1 MRGKR
6 ALAAGGN
13 GPVADCHSRTGV
25 SGGVP
30 GEPPPP
36 ASAPAAAVADVGEQA
51 RALTREQ
58 LVVFWQRR
66 WRRPPP
72 KGISRRLL
80 ECNAAWLL
88 QAEGQ
93 GGVGAATRRR
103 LNELAEAREDGN
115 GGGDA
120 VRKSASRPKTLRRPL
135 RPGSRLIR
143 QWQGRTHVVDVV
155 DDGFSYDGRAY
166 SSLTAIAFE
175 ITGARWSGPRFFGL
189 NRSKTDTGTERSTR
203 KTQAAAPVANSYPS
217 DHSRDGSPD
226 V

>member
-1 MRGKR
+1 MRGER
-6 ALAAGGN
+6 ALAAGGDD
-13 GPVADCHSRTGV
+13 PVAACHIRTGAR
-25 SGGVP
+25 GG
-30 GEPPPP
+30 PPPP
-36 ASAPAAAVADVGEQA
+36 ASTSAPAVADVDDRVREI
-51 RALTREQ
+51 TREQ

-66 WRRPPP
+66 WRRSPP

-103 LNELAEAREDGN
+103 LNELAEAREDGD
-115 GGGDA
+115 GRAEA
-120 VRKSASRPKTLRRPL
+120 VRTSASRPKASRRPL

-143 QWQGRTHVVDVV
+143 QWQGRTHVVDVIEG
-155 DDGFSYDGRAY
+155 GFRYDGRAY

-189 NRSKTDTGTERSTR
+189 NRSKTDSGSGRSMR
-203 KTQAAAPVANSYPS
+203 GVPAAAPEATSYPS
-217 DHSRDGSPD
+217 SSSGEDGPD
-226 V
+226 A

>member
-1 MRGKR
+1 M
-6 ALAAGGN
+6 AAGGDD
-13 GPVADCHSRTGV
+13 PVAACHIRTGT
-25 SGGVP
+25 GGRVP
-30 GEPPPP
+30 GGPSPP
-36 ASAPAAAVADVGEQA
+36 ASTFAPAVADVDDRVRE
-51 RALTREQ
+51 LTREQ
-58 LVVFWQRR
+58 LVIFWQRR

-72 KGISRRLL
+72 KGVSRRLL

-88 QAEGQ
+88 QAEGL

-103 LNELAEAREDGN
+103 LNELAEAREDDRGTT
-115 GGGDA
+115 DA
-120 VRKSASRPKTLRRPL
+120 ARKPVSGPKVSRRPL

-155 DDGFSYDGRAY
+155 DDGFSYDGRNF

-189 NRSKTDTGTERSTR
+189 NRSKTDSLRVRSTR
-203 KTQAAAPVANSYPS
+203 GTQESTLEASPPPS
-217 DHSRDGSPD
+217 VEDGPD

>member
-1 MRGKR
+1 M
-6 ALAAGGN
+6 AAGGD
-13 GPVADCHSRTGV
+13 GPVTDCHSRIGV

-36 ASAPAAAVADVGEQA
+36 ASAPAAAVADVGEQV

-80 ECNAAWLL
+80 ECNAAWLI

-115 GGGDA
+115 GGAAA
-120 VRKSASRPKTLRRPL
+120 VRKSASRPKALRRPL
-135 RPGSRLIR
+135 RPGSRMVR
-143 QWQGRTHVVDVV
+143 QWQGRTHVVDVIES
-155 DDGFSYDGRAY
+155 GFSYEGRAY

-189 NRSKTDTGTERSTR
+189 NRWKTGPGAERITR
-203 KTQAAAPVANSYPS
+203 PTQAVASGANSA
-217 DHSRDGSPD
+217 HSNSSVQGGPD

>member
-1 MRGKR
+1 MRGER
-6 ALAAGGN
+6 ALAAGGDE
-13 GPVADCHSRTGV
+13 PVAACRIRTGTG
-25 SGGVP
+25 GGVP

-36 ASAPAAAVADVGEQA
+36 TSASAPAVADVDDRV

-66 WRRPPP
+66 WRRPAP

-80 ECNAAWLL
+80 EYNAAWLL

-103 LNELAEAREDGN
+103 LNELAESGEDDSGANDIARKP
-115 GGGDA
+115 
-120 VRKSASRPKTLRRPL
+120 VSRPKVSRRPL

-155 DDGFSYDGRAY
+155 DDGFSYDGRNF
-166 SSLTAIAFE
+166 SSLTAIAFD

-189 NRSKTDTGTERSTR
+189 NRPKTDSDAERSTR
-203 KTQAAAPVANSYPS
+203 RMQAAARVANLAPS
-217 DHSRDGSPD
+217 NSFVEDGPD

>member
-1 MRGKR
+1 MRGER
-6 ALAAGGN
+6 ALAAGGDD
-13 GPVADCHSRTGV
+13 PVAACHIGTGV

-30 GEPPPP
+30 GETSRPV
-36 ASAPAAAVADVGEQA
+36 SAPAPAVADVDDRV
-51 RALTREQ
+51 RAMTREQ

-72 KGISRRLL
+72 KGISRLLL
-80 ECNAAWLL
+80 ECNAAWLI
-88 QAEGQ
+88 QAERR

-103 LNELAEAREDGN
+103 LNELAESGEDDN
-115 GGGDA
+115 GAIDGTRKP
-120 VRKSASRPKTLRRPL
+120 VRRPKALRRPL
-135 RPGSRLIR
+135 RQGSRLIR

-155 DDGFSYDGRAY
+155 DDGFSYDGRNF

-189 NRSKTDTGTERSTR
+189 NRSKTDSGAERSAR
-203 KTQAAAPVANSYPS
+203 RTQAAAPGANSDPS
-217 DHSRDGSPD
+217 NSVVEDGPD

>member
-1 MRGKR
+1 M
-6 ALAAGGN
+6 
-13 GPVADCHSRTGV
+13 
-25 SGGVP
+25 
-30 GEPPPP
+30 
-36 ASAPAAAVADVGEQA
+36 
-51 RALTREQ
+51 TREQ

-80 ECNAAWLL
+80 ECNAAWLI

-103 LNELAEAREDGN
+103 LNELAEAGDDDGAN
-115 GGGDA
+115 EAAMKPG
-120 VRKSASRPKTLRRPL
+120 SRPKVPRRPL
-135 RPGSRLIR
+135 RAGSRLIR

-155 DDGFSYDGRAY
+155 DDGFSYDGRNF

-189 NRSKTDTGTERSTR
+189 NRRKTQSGAERSTR
-203 KTQAAAPVANSYPS
+203 ETQAAAPGANSDPS
-217 DHSRDGSPD
+217 DSCVEDGSD